1 MNINIG
7 DEITINATITRL
19 LFGQYGDDMVE
30 IRLKNGDMYT
40 INIRNIKTIHPY
52 KEPTKKDMRKGN

>member
-19 LFGQYGDDMVE
+19 LLGHYGDDMIE

-40 INIRNIKTIHPY
+40 INICNINTIHPY
-52 KEPTKKDMRKGN
+52 KEPTKEDMRKGN